1 MAPCWLKPL
10 STIRGIPVGARNQH
24 GGCGHDNGNG
34 HSVPSPFPIGS
45 PGLPVSSFL
54 IARYQIFAFST
65 EGSKGVQD
73 HLL

>member
-1 MAPCWLKPL
+1 MAPRWRKPL

-34 HSVPSPFPIGS
+34 HSVPSPS
-45 PGLPVSSFL
+45 LSDQGLRVSSFL